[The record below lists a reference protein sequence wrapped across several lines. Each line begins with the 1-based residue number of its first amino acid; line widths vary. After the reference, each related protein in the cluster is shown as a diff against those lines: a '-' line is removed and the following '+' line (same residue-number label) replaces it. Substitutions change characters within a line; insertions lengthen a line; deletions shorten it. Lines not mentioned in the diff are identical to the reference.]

1 MPTDGII
8 LMLRKYYESLFPKV
22 CKNCGRS
29 YATLCEYIQ
38 GTHRLWPTSDLD
50 AELGHF
56 EPVHPLGTMSMA
68 NCNCGSTLALST
80 IHMPLPQNRLLLE
93 WYQIEMKRTG
103 LDEKALSDSLRD
115 EIRKQALP

>member
-1 MPTDGII
+1 
-8 LMLRKYYESLFPKV
+8 MLRKYYESLFPMV

-56 EPVHPLGTMSMA
+56 EPVYPLGTMSMA